1 VSRAAPSRE
10 GSLAVVGTGIRPGLH
25 LTLES
30 RSRIEQADEVL
41 YLLAEVAPTGWIR
54 RLNPAAESLL
64 PIYRLDR
71 DRDEVYEEIVET
83 VLARVRAGRDVCMV
97 TYGHPSVFDD
107 SSHEAVRRAHAEGF
121 SARVFPAVSA
131 IDCLFVDLGVDPG
144 GRGLQLYD
152 ATDFLASERTPDVH
166 VPLVLWQISVIG
178 QLRTTNRVYRP
189 GLRDLA
195 ERLGELYGP
204 DHEAVVYEASPFPAG
219 RPQVERTLVRDLPDA
234 GVTGLSTLYVP
245 PVSRPSTDHRARS
258 LASSTS
264 VSLESSVSTR

>member
-1 VSRAAPSRE
+1 VSRAAPSRG

-25 LTLES
+25 LTQES
-30 RSRIEQADEVL
+30 RSRIEQADDVL

-64 PIYRLDR
+64 PIYRLGR

-83 VLARVRAGRDVCMV
+83 VLARARAGRDVCMV

-107 SSHEAVRRAHAEGF
+107 SSHEAVRRALAEGF

-152 ATDFLASERTPDVH
+152 ATDFLVSERTPDVA

-178 QLRTTNRVYRP
+178 QLRTTGSVHRP

-204 DHEAVVYEASPFPAG
+204 DHKAVVYEASPFPAG
-219 RPQVERTLVRDLPDA
+219 RPQVERTAVKDLPDA

-245 PVSRPSTDHRARS
+245 PVAGPSTDRRRARS

-264 VSLESSVSTR
+264 VSL

>member
-1 VSRAAPSRE
+1 VSRAVSSRE

-30 RSRIEQADEVL
+30 RSRIEQADDVL

-97 TYGHPSVFDD
+97 SYGHPSVFDD
-107 SSHEAVRRAHAEGF
+107 SSHEAVRRAQAEDF
-121 SARVFPAVSA
+121 TARVFPAVSA

-152 ATDFLASERTPDVH
+152 ATDFLVSERTPDVH

-178 QLRTTNRVYRP
+178 QLRTTGSVHRP

-204 DHEAVVYEASPFPAG
+204 GHEVVVYEASPFPAG
-219 RPQVERTLVRDLPDA
+219 RPQVERTSVRDLADA

-245 PVSRPSTDHRARS
+245 HVSGPSTDRRRARS

-264 VSLESSVSTR
+264 VSL